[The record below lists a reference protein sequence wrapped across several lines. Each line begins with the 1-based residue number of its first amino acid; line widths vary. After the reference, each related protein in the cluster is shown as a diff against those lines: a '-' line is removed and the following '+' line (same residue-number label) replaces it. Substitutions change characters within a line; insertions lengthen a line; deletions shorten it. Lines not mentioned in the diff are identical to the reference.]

1 MAQLFDVTQFIKD
14 SYQLPGIDRPYTVPL
29 AVPGVDKTVHSLII
43 VNNECLQQY
52 KEFSVNIDVQK
63 IPEIK
68 CKFHGYVINNL
79 LEERIDLN
87 FITNGANA
95 LKYDVTVYCINSE
108 LKFNF
113 FETLHVKDITL
124 NSFYFFTRKIKAI
137 GQNLINGRLFL
148 YCQITRKDILMPLQL
163 EIPKSEMSKQFS
175 TLYENKLLTDF
186 TIICHDQEFLAHK
199 VVLAARSPVFQSMF
213 EHEMKESLENQVEIT
228 DFKPEIVEKMLRYI
242 YTDNIEDLNEADAQK
257 LLAIANKYALKR
269 LKIICMKEISK
280 SVNNVSE
287 ALEAFSIADQYN
299 VEEFEERVVQFM
311 KDNRHNL

>member
-1 MAQLFDVTQFIKD
+1 MNVF
-14 SYQLPGIDRPYTVPL
+14 
-29 AVPGVDKTVHSLII
+29 
-43 VNNECLQQY
+43 NNIRN
-52 KEFSVNIDVQK
+52 SVLTLTYR
-63 IPEIK
+63 
-68 CKFHGYVINNL
+68 KFPK
-79 LEERIDLN
+79 LN
-87 FITNGANA
+87 
-95 LKYDVTVYCINSE
+95 
-108 LKFNF
+108 
-113 FETLHVKDITL
+113 
-124 NSFYFFTRKIKAI
+124 
-137 GQNLINGRLFL
+137 
-148 YCQITRKDILMPLQL
+148 
-163 EIPKSEMSKQFS
+163 
-175 TLYENKLLTDF
+175 
-186 TIICHDQEFLAHK
+186 EFLAHK

>member
-1 MAQLFDVTQFIKD
+1 MNVF
-14 SYQLPGIDRPYTVPL
+14 
-29 AVPGVDKTVHSLII
+29 
-43 VNNECLQQY
+43 NNIRN
-52 KEFSVNIDVQK
+52 SVLTLTYR
-63 IPEIK
+63 
-68 CKFHGYVINNL
+68 KFPK
-79 LEERIDLN
+79 LN
-87 FITNGANA
+87 
-95 LKYDVTVYCINSE
+95 
-108 LKFNF
+108 
-113 FETLHVKDITL
+113 
-124 NSFYFFTRKIKAI
+124 IKAI